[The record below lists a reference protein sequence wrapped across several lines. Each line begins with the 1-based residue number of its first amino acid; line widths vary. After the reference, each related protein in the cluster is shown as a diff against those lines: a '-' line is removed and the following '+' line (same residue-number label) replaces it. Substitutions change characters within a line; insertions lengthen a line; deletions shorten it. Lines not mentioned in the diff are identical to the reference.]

1 LANAMVWPTIWPLAI
16 ADLGD
21 YTARGSAWLI
31 MAIAGGAI
39 LPPLFGQ
46 VVAQIGY
53 QSSYLTLIIGYAVMT
68 SYGMLQYQQRR
79 VS

>member
-1 LANAMVWPTIWPLAI
+1 
-16 ADLGD
+16 
-21 YTARGSAWLI
+21 

-53 QSSYLTLIIGYAVMT
+53 QSSYLTLIIGYVVIT